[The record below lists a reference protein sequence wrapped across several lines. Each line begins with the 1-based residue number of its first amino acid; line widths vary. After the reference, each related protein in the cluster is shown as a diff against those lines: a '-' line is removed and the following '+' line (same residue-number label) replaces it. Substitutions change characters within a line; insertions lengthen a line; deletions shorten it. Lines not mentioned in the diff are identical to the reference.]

1 MLRWVVERELEI
13 IGEAINHFLDIDP
26 DILIDNG
33 RRVVGLRDFV
43 IHGYDKEDNVII

>member
-13 IGEAINHFLDIDP
+13 IGEATNHFLDLDP
-26 DILIDNG
+26 DIQIDNG
-33 RRVVGLRDFV
+33 WRVVGLRDFV